1 MAVAV
6 LIQTQVQMCISDS
19 PECAQQGWEQGQ
31 GWEQRSTQPQLQ
43 PSTLGIP

>member
-31 GWEQRSTQPQLQ
+31 GWEQLRSQHVTDPCV
-43 PSTLGIP
+43 